1 MPKHILDLLYLLYL
15 LYWPANGK
23 LLALKKRSAG
33 LRLKAEG
40 WRLKADGS
48 MAEWMLAEAEAES

>member
-1 MPKHILDLLYLLYL
+1 MLTLLTYLLYFTYL

-23 LLALKKRSAG
+23 LLALKNRSAG

-40 WRLKADGS
+40 LRLKADGS
-48 MAEWMLAEAEAES
+48 MAEWMLTEAEAQS